1 MTEETNRLIL
11 SIKEK
16 TSLIIKEVERLK
28 AENSNL
34 AQQLESTIVE
44 LDNSREKQKEL
55 ESRYKTLKI
64 AKTLSNSEDSDAVKK
79 RINAMVRE
87 IDTCIGLIEQ

>member
-55 ESRYKTLKI
+55 ESRYNTLKI